1 MSRDESCDWYHGKI
15 SRIDAENI
23 LLEGD
28 FAGDRGGSK
37 KINNFFIVHLSESQ
51 ISNADGIFLVR
62 ESSSAANNYVLS
74 VYYDTQFWHYQVQQ
88 HGEDAFFSIDG
99 QLPIH
104 HGLDDLI
111 DYYRSTKTN
120 LCTKLKNF
128 VKKLPPPVESRRHGK
143 QNLLHR
149 ATKHDR
155 LVVVKEMMKTTHR
168 NLDAK
173 DEFGMTAVHLAC
185 KNRVNPEIMK
195 LLIERGATLTSRDS
209 SGNTPLHVSPI
220 IESQACVNELFYVAI
235 PVRMRKRV
243 PRDGRATRRGQQK
256 LDPVEE
262 QRNRLGAVALRSESG
277 KSRHCEVSAGE

>member
-23 LLEGD
+23 LLEGKT
-28 FAGDRGGSK
+28 DRLCASVDPK
-37 KINNFFIVHLSESQ
+37 TFRNSTESQ

-74 VYYDTQFWHYQVQQ
+74 VYYDTQFWHYQIQQ

-104 HGLDDLI
+104 HGLEDLI
-111 DYYRSTKTN
+111 EYYRSNHTN

-128 VKKLPPPVESRRHGK
+128 VKKHPPPVESRRHGK
-143 QNLLHR
+143 HNLLHR
-149 ATKHDR
+149 ATKHNHLD
-155 LVVVKEMMKTTHR
+155 VVKEMLKTSYR

-209 SGNTPLHVSPI
+209 SGNTPLHV
-220 IESQACVNELFYVAI
+220 
-235 PVRMRKRV
+235 RKLI
-243 PRDGRATRRGQQK
+243 A
-256 LDPVEE
+256 
-262 QRNRLGAVALRSESG
+262 
-277 KSRHCEVSAGE
+277 